1 MAATAFSK
9 LLKTRRQST
18 GQTMRDFCIKNKLDP
33 GNYSR
38 LERGVFPPPQKE
50 ELLAKYAIALGL
62 ARGSD
67 EWLEFFDTAAACRG
81 ALPLD
86 LIDDDAL
93 LEKLPAL
100 FRTLRGNQ
108 LSPEMLDEL
117 IEKIRRA

>member
-1 MAATAFSK
+1 
-9 LLKTRRQST
+9 
-18 GQTMRDFCIKNKLDP
+18 MRDFCIKNKLDP